1 MSGVSVTLD
10 DREVQRLLNRLRAR
24 VDDMTPVMDMI
35 GSALADNI
43 RLTFH
48 DGRDPW
54 GRPWAPLSPATLA
67 KRRKGNGS
75 GEDRPLR
82 DTGRLMNSII
92 HHATRNSVTVG
103 TNVEY
108 AATHQY
114 GARKG
119 QYGRT
124 KRGGP
129 IPWGD
134 VLARPPMPI
143 KGGNAD
149 LPAQW
154 RDDIIQP
161 LIRFLTA

>member
-1 MSGVSVTLD
+1 MSGAAVTID
-10 DREVQRLLNRLRAR
+10 DREVLRLLRRLRRR

-35 GSALADNI
+35 GSAMADNI

-54 GRPWAPLSPATLA
+54 GRPWASLSPATLA

-75 GEDRPLR
+75 GDDQPLR
-82 DTGRLMNSII
+82 DTGRLMNSIT
-92 HHATRNSVTVG
+92 HQAGRDSVEIG

-129 IPWGD
+129 IPWND
-134 VLARPPMPI
+134 VPKRKFMPI
-143 KGGNAD
+143 DGDSVRIPMDWDAHITK
-149 LPAQW
+149 L
-154 RDDIIQP
+154 
-161 LIRFLTA
+161 LKRFFSS